1 MDLFYTPA
9 DRIDL
14 LGKTLTVEG
23 EEFFHITKV
32 LRKKEREV
40 IHITDG
46 MGLSVTAVI
55 TKIGRNGLTASIGQ
69 KKNVLP
75 PSAEVTV
82 AISLLK
88 SSQRF
93 DFFLEKATEL
103 GVAGIV
109 PMITQRTVSQPKS
122 VKLDRKL
129 ERWKKIVVSASL
141 QTKRYHFP
149 QITGALRFD
158 EVVKLEGYDS
168 KLIAYEA
175 SEIAP
180 DVSFSRR
187 KVLFLV
193 GGEGGFTD
201 EELEIAVK
209 EGFCEISFGHS
220 ILRAETAGIF
230 AVAMARTQI
239 AAHEPPEK
247 WL

>member
-1 MDLFYTPA
+1 MDLFYTPS

-14 LGKTLTVEG
+14 SGGTLTVEG

-32 LRKKEREV
+32 LRKNEREV

-46 MGLSVTAVI
+46 MGLSVTAEI
-55 TKIGRNGLTASIGQ
+55 TKIGRNGLTAAVTE
-69 KKNVLP
+69 KKKVLP

-82 AISLLK
+82 ALSLLK

-109 PMITQRTVSQPKS
+109 PMITERTVSQPKAE
-122 VKLDRKL
+122 KRARKL
-129 ERWKKIVVSASL
+129 ERWKKVVVSAAL

-149 QITGALRFD
+149 EITAPLRFD
-158 EVVKLEGYDS
+158 EVVKRDGYDS
-168 KLIAYEA
+168 KLIAYET
-175 SEIAP
+175 SEKAP

-193 GGEGGFTD
+193 GGEGGFTG
-201 EELEIAVK
+201 EELEFAVK
-209 EGFCEISFGHS
+209 EGFREISFGHS

-230 AVAMARTQI
+230 AVAMARAQI
-239 AAHEPPEK
+239 AVHEPPEK